1 MRELIGEL
9 ADIDEVPGDTKL
21 RSLIAALAA
30 ANWITLMMI
39 LLVLADLKSAQ
50 SAAEFA
56 VLMSGLLFAV
66 HLILTRSPR
75 IVRGT
80 LRLKRVIHG

>member
-9 ADIDEVPGDTKL
+9 ANIDEVPGDTKL
-21 RSLIAALAA
+21 RLLIAALAA

-39 LLVLADLKSAQ
+39 LLILAGLKSVQ

-66 HLILTRSPR
+66 HLILTRSPI
-75 IVRGT
+75 IVRGI